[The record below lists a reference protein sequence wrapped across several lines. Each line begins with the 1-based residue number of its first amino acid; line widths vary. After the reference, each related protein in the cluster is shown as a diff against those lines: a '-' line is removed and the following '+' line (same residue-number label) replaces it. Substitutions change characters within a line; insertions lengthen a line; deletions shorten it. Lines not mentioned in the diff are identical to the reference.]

1 LKKIALFAGK
11 NESFGWRQANEPRTN
26 RFRSVATVRFA
37 HDFYRFVNRYGGDRR
52 VRNCSCWEQFLAMS
66 FAQLTR
72 RESLRDIEV
81 SLAAHRKQLYHAG
94 FRSPVK
100 RSTLADANETR
111 DWRIYAE
118 FAQHLI
124 QQARQLYKDVDLGL
138 ELNGTLY
145 ALDSSIIDVS
155 LTLFPWAPHQRS
167 RAAVKLN
174 TMLDIQSSIPTLIHV
189 TGAHFSD
196 SHVLDRIVPEPG
208 CFIVMDRGY
217 VDFPRLYRLHQA
229 LAYFVVRAKHNLQF
243 RRRQSHPIDRTTG
256 VRSDQTIVLTGKYT
270 PRTFPTLLRRVSFY
284 AADIDQRFVFLTN
297 NFQIPSPVVA
307 AIYRK
312 RWQIELFFK
321 WIKQHLRINLFYGTS
336 PNAVKTQIWIAMA
349 TYALIAIVKR
359 RFALDHSLYTISQI
373 LSTALFEK
381 TPVPIVFQRYNDEI
395 SNRAS
400 SNQLTL
406 FEI

>member
-1 LKKIALFAGK
+1 MNQDTSVFSQILSLIEYNDLRRYVRRYDGD
-11 NESFGWRQANEPRTN
+11 
-26 RFRSVATVRFA
+26 RSV
-37 HDFYRFVNRYGGDRR
+37 RR
-52 VRNCSCWEQFLAMS
+52 LTCWEQFLAMA

-111 DWRIYAE
+111 DWRIYSD

-124 QQARQLYKDVDLGL
+124 EQARPLYKDVDLGL
-138 ELNGTLY
+138 ELEGTLY

-167 RAAVKLN
+167 RAAIKLN
-174 TMLDIQSSIPTLIHV
+174 TLLDVQSAIPTLIDV
-189 TGAHFSD
+189 TGAHSGD
-196 SHVLDRIVPEPG
+196 SQVLDRIVPEPG

-229 LAYFVVRAKHNLQF
+229 LAYFVVRAKRNLQF
-243 RRRQSHPIDRTTG
+243 SRRQSHPIDPTTG
-256 VRSDQTIVLTGKYT
+256 VRSDQTIVLTGQDT
-270 PRTFPTLLRRVSFY
+270 PRTFPALLRRVSFY

-297 NFQIPSPVVA
+297 NFHIPSPIVA
-307 AIYRK
+307 AIYHQ

-321 WIKQHLRINLFYGTS
+321 WIKQHLRIKRFYGTS
-336 PNAVKTQIWIAMA
+336 PNAVKTQIWIAMS
-349 TYALIAIVKR
+349 TYALIAIAKKR
-359 RFALDHSLYTISQI
+359 FGLEHSLYTIFQI

-381 TPVPIVFQRYNDEI
+381 TPVPIVFQRYKEEI
-395 SNRAS
+395 SNRAN

>member
-1 LKKIALFAGK
+1 M
-11 NESFGWRQANEPRTN
+11 
-26 RFRSVATVRFA
+26 V
-37 HDFYRFVNRYGGDRR
+37 
-52 VRNCSCWEQFLAMS
+52 

-81 SLAAHRKQLYHAG
+81 SLAAHHRQLYHSG
-94 FRSPVK
+94 FRSLVK

-111 DWRIYAE
+111 DWRIYSD

-138 ELNGTLY
+138 DLEGTLY

-155 LTLFPWAPHQRS
+155 LTLFPWAPHERS

-174 TMLDIQSSIPTLIHV
+174 TLLDLQGSIPTLIHV

-196 SHVLDRIVPEPG
+196 SHVLDHIVPEPG

-217 VDFPRLYRLHQA
+217 IDFPRLYRLHQSM
-229 LAYFVVRAKHNLQF
+229 AYFVVRARRNLRF
-243 RRRQSHPIDRTTG
+243 HRRESHPVDPSTG
-256 VRSDQTIVLTGKYT
+256 VRSDQTIALAGQFTHQ
-270 PRTFPTLLRRVSFY
+270 TFPAALRRVSFY

-297 NFQIPSPVVA
+297 NFQIPSPIVA
-307 AIYRK
+307 AIYHQ

-321 WIKQHLRINLFYGTS
+321 WIKQHLRIKRFYGTS

-349 TYALIAIVKR
+349 TYALVAIAKKR
-359 RFALDHSLYTISQI
+359 FGLEHSLYTIFQI
-373 LSTALFEK
+373 LSTVLFEK
-381 TPVPIVFQRYNDEI
+381 TPISIVFERYKEEI
-395 SNRAS
+395 SNGAS

>member
-1 LKKIALFAGK
+1 MNQGTSVLSQIL
-11 NESFGWRQANEPRTN
+11 SFVEYED
-26 RFRSVATVRFA
+26 FRRCVR
-37 HDFYRFVNRYGGDRR
+37 HYDGDRG
-52 VRNCSCWEQFLAMS
+52 VRRLSCWEQFLAMA

-81 SLAAHRKQLYHAG
+81 SLAAHRRQLYHAG

-111 DWRIYAE
+111 DWRIYSD

-124 QQARQLYKDVDLGL
+124 QQARALYQDVDIDLD
-138 ELNGTLY
+138 LNATLY
-145 ALDSSIIDVS
+145 ALDSSIIDLS

-174 TMLDIQSSIPTLIHV
+174 TLLDVQSAIPTLIDV
-189 TGAHFSD
+189 TGAHAGD
-196 SHVLDRIVPEPG
+196 SQVLDRIVPEPG

-243 RRRQSHPIDRTTG
+243 RRRKSHAIDRATG
-256 VRSDQTIVLTGKYT
+256 VRSDQTIVLSGKYT
-270 PRTFPTLLRRVSFY
+270 ASTFPALLRRVSFY
-284 AADIDQRFVFLTN
+284 ASDIEQRFVFLTN
-297 NFQIPSPVVA
+297 NFQIPSPIVA
-307 AIYRK
+307 AIYHQ

-321 WIKQHLRINLFYGTS
+321 WIKQHLRIKRFFGTS
-336 PNAVKTQIWIAMA
+336 ANAVKVQIWTAMA
-349 TYALIAIVKR
+349 TYALIAIVKKR
-359 RFALDHSLYTISQI
+359 LGLHHSLYTIFQI

-381 TPVPIVFQRYNDEI
+381 TPVQLLFQRYDEEI
-395 SNRAS
+395 SNRALCK
-400 SNQLTL
+400 QLTL

>member
-1 LKKIALFAGK
+1 MNQG
-11 NESFGWRQANEPRTN
+11 T
-26 RFRSVATVRFA
+26 SVFSQILSLIDYNDLRRYVR
-37 HDFYRFVNRYGGDRR
+37 RYDGDCSVRR
-52 VRNCSCWEQFLAMS
+52 LTCWEQFLAMA

-111 DWRIYAE
+111 DWRIYSD

-124 QQARQLYKDVDLGL
+124 QQARPLYKDVDLGL
-138 ELNGTLY
+138 ELEGTLY

-167 RAAVKLN
+167 RAAIKLN
-174 TMLDIQSSIPTLIHV
+174 TLLDVQSAIPTLIDV
-189 TGAHFSD
+189 TGAHSGD
-196 SHVLDRIVPEPG
+196 SQVLDRIVPEPG

-229 LAYFVVRAKHNLQF
+229 LSYFVVRAKHNLQF
-243 RRRQSHPIDRTTG
+243 RRRQSHPIDPTTG
-256 VRSDQTIVLTGKYT
+256 VRSDQTIVLTGKFT
-270 PRTFPTLLRRVSFY
+270 PQTFPALLRRVSFY

-297 NFQIPSPVVA
+297 NFRIPSPIVA
-307 AIYRK
+307 AIYHQ

-321 WIKQHLRINLFYGTS
+321 WIKQHLRIKRFYGTS

-349 TYALIAIVKR
+349 TYALIAIAKKR
-359 RFALDHSLYTISQI
+359 FGLQHSLYTIFQV

>member
-1 LKKIALFAGK
+1 MNRGQTVFAQLLQFISH
-11 NESFGWRQANEPRTN
+11 N
-26 RFRSVATVRFA
+26 
-37 HDFYRFVNRYGGDRR
+37 DFYRFVHRYNGDWR
-52 VRNCSCWEQFLAMS
+52 VRTLSCWEQFLAMA

-81 SLAAHRKQLYHAG
+81 SLAAHRRQLYHAG

-100 RSTLADANETR
+100 RSTLADANERR
-111 DWRIYAE
+111 DWRIYADL
-118 FAQHLI
+118 AQHLI
-124 QQARQLYKDVDLGL
+124 QQARSVYKDVDIGL
-138 ELNGTLY
+138 DLDGTLY

-174 TMLDIQSSIPTLIHV
+174 TLLDVQSAIPTLIDV
-189 TGAHFSD
+189 TGAHSGD
-196 SHVLDRIVPEPG
+196 SQVLDRIVPEPG

-243 RRRQSHPIDRTTG
+243 RRRKSHLIDRATG

-270 PRTFPTLLRRVSFY
+270 ARTFPGLLRRVSFY
-284 AADIDQRFVFLTN
+284 ATDIDQRFVFLTN
-297 NFQIPSPVVA
+297 NFQIPSPIVA
-307 AIYRK
+307 AIYHQ
-312 RWQIELFFK
+312 RWKIELFFK
-321 WIKQHLRINLFYGTS
+321 WIKQHLRIKRFFGVS
-336 PNAVKTQIWIAMA
+336 PNAVKTQIWTAMA
-349 TYALIAIVKR
+349 TYALFAIVKK
-359 RFALDHSLYTISQI
+359 RFGLQHSLYTISQI
-373 LSTALFEK
+373 LSTAVFEK
-381 TPVPIVFQRYNDEI
+381 TPVQLVFQRYDDEI
-395 SNRAS
+395 SNKAT